1 MAKFLRLL
9 TGLFLSAFLAA
20 CGGGGGSSGSN
31 SFGSTDPGTGQ
42 TTKTGKMDV
51 TLFDSSGSP
60 ANVINN
66 ANGLIA
72 RARVFNDAGT
82 PVAGVVVKFGIDD
95 ANVATLSPSTGSAL
109 TDQKGVA
116 EIAIK
121 AGNPGAANI
130 TASATWTGF
139 TAISAKATF
148 SVGSL
153 PGAIPFAVNFV
164 SASPSTKSIVIKG
177 AGGNGRTEI
186 ALLTFKVV
194 DSNNGGI
201 ANKKVN
207 FTVKSSAAVNLA
219 TTSGVTDSNGN
230 VVATVSSGTQPTS
243 VLVSATVDGTSI
255 TTNSDT
261 VSVTTGIGTQTSFT
275 LATEKSNVEGFDFAG
290 ITNQLTAFLADA
302 NGGVVADG
310 VPVVFTTNSGA
321 IVGDAGVADTA
332 RCLTKNGSC
341 SVIWRSQNPSLS
353 LVTVI
358 ATTVA
363 GADNLSTSV
372 TFTNSASWNPIVVGL
387 PLSVTFGS
395 GTCFARSFNV
405 TISDRNGYQLPAG
418 TVLSFVDTN
427 NVSVTVSPST
437 IPALSA
443 RVPITTSHTVTFTPT
458 DKCPL
463 GTGTTNFQIE
473 TLNKVKQY
481 YNIPIT
487 YN

>member
-1 MAKFLRLL
+1 MKTFFRMVAGIFLLL
-9 TGLFLSAFLAA
+9 ILSA
-20 CGGGGGSSGSN
+20 CGGGGGSGGSSAFGTDSGT
-31 SFGSTDPGTGQ
+31 GSTL
-42 TTKTGKMDV
+42 KTGKIDV
-51 TLFDSSGSP
+51 TLFDSNANP

-72 RARVFNDAGT
+72 RARVYNNTGT
-82 PVAGVVVKFGIDD
+82 PVAGVVVTFTIDN
-95 ANVATLSPSTGSAL
+95 ANIATLSPSSGSAL
-109 TDQKGVA
+109 TNQNGVA

-121 AGNPGAANI
+121 AGNPGAASI
-130 TASATWTGF
+130 TANAIWTGF
-139 TAISAKATF
+139 AAISAKASF

-153 PGAIPFAVNFV
+153 PDAVPFAVNFV
-164 SASPSTKSIVIKG
+164 SASPSNKSIVIKG

-194 DSNNGGI
+194 DSNNVGI

-207 FTVKSSAAVNLA
+207 FVTRSSAPVNLA
-219 TTSGVTDSNGN
+219 TTSATTDSNGN

-255 TTNSDT
+255 TTSSDT
-261 VSVTTGIGTQTSFT
+261 VSVTTGISTPASFT
-275 LATEKSNVEGFDFAG
+275 LATEKANVEGFDFAG
-290 ITNQLTAFLADA
+290 ISNQLTAFLADA

-321 IVGDAGVADTA
+321 IVGDAGNSDTA

-358 ATTVA
+358 ATTVT
-363 GADNLSTSV
+363 GVDNLSTSV
-372 TFTNSASWNPIVVGL
+372 SFTNSASWNPIIVGL
-387 PLSVTFGS
+387 PSSVTFASGS
-395 GTCFARSFNV
+395 CTAKSFNV

-418 TVLSFVDTN
+418 TALSFVDTN
-427 NVSVTVSPST
+427 NVTVTVSPST
-437 IPALSA
+437 ISALNVRGAIS
-443 RVPITTSHTVTFTPT
+443 TSHTLTFTPT
-458 DKCPL
+458 DKCPS

-473 TLNKVKQY
+473 TSNKVKQS
-481 YNIPIT
+481 YNIPVV

>member
-1 MAKFLRLL
+1 MAMFLRLL

-51 TLFDSSGSP
+51 TLFDSNGSP
-60 ANVINN
+60 TNVINN

-72 RARVFNDAGT
+72 RARVYNNTGT
-82 PVAGVVVKFGIDD
+82 PVAGVVVKFGVDD
-95 ANVATLSPSTGSAL
+95 ANVATLSPGTGSAL
-109 TDQKGVA
+109 TNENGVA

-121 AGNPGAANI
+121 AGNPGATSI

-139 TAISAKATF
+139 AAISAKATF

-153 PGAIPFAVNFV
+153 QDAIPFAVNFV

-186 ALLTFKVV
+186 ALLTFRVV
-194 DSNNGGI
+194 DGNNGGI
-201 ANKKVN
+201 KNKKVN
-207 FTVKSSAAVNLA
+207 FTAKSSAPVNLA

-255 TTNSDT
+255 ATSSDT
-261 VSVTTGIGTQTSFT
+261 VSVTTGVPTQTSFS
-275 LATEKSNVEGFDFAG
+275 LGVEKINVEGFDSFG
-290 ITNQLTAFLADA
+290 IKNKLTAYLADA

-310 VPVVFTTNSGA
+310 VAVVFTTNSGA
-321 IVGDAGVADTA
+321 IIGDDGNADTA

-341 SVIWRSQNPSLS
+341 SVTWQSQNPQLP
-353 LVTVI
+353 VVRVV
-358 ATTVA
+358 ATAVS
-363 GADNLSTSV
+363 GSENLSANTG
-372 TFTNSASWNPIVVGL
+372 FTNSASWNPTVEGWQPSVV
-387 PLSVTFGS
+387 FGS
-395 GTCFARSFNV
+395 ATCGDLNYK
-405 TISDRNGYQLPAG
+405 IYLSDRNGYQLPAG
-418 TVLSFVDTN
+418 TVLSFIDSTN
-427 NVSVTVSPST
+427 VTATISPTT
-437 IPALSA
+437 ITAFNT
-443 RVPITTSHTVTFTPT
+443 IDFKKTEHTVILKPT
-458 DKCPL
+458 DKCPK
-463 GTGTTNFQIE
+463 GFGSTTLQIE
-473 TLNKVKQY
+473 TPNKVKETKV
-481 YNIPIT
+481 ISIT